1 MEFSAP
7 ATVESNI
14 VLADS
19 ETETYYANCIPVQLM
34 AASDARNALNLK
46 TNPGMLGAYVE
57 LYGDL
62 ERYMLVNGLKSVREY
77 TILSNGNVSI
87 DEIETSA
94 DNNDNDNAEWFN
106 LQGMRVSPESM
117 SDGIYIRRT
126 AKSAEKVTIKR

>member
-1 MEFSAP
+1 M
-7 ATVESNI
+7 
-14 VLADS
+14 
-19 ETETYYANCIPVQLM
+19 
-34 AASDARNALNLK
+34 
-46 TNPGMLGAYVE
+46 E

-106 LQGMRVSPESM
+106 LQGMRVSPEST

-126 AKSAEKVTIKR
+126 ANSAEKVTIKR